1 MAPTPNPSPNL
12 GGGETTGGVRQRA
25 DRLPLPLESGEGGRG
40 DRGPQ
45 ATPLVAIGVF
55 RPGTGFS
62 RVLQSILTRLPGAYD
77 VHYVGIGYQ
86 GPRFDLG
93 GVTVYPCNL
102 HGGDVYGAIQGAAL
116 VETLDAPLVFLL
128 HDLWML
134 RPYVHTLAPLRP
146 RTTVVAYIPLDG
158 TLRDDDQV
166 APLTFVDRFVA
177 YTRFAGDASSTAPSA
192 ASAAPTEVSVIPHGV
207 DTATFFPLAGSI
219 DCQLAPGA
227 RRAARQRLFPDDPTW
242 HDAFIVL
249 NANRPMPRKRIDL
262 TLEGFARF
270 AHGKP
275 PTVKLWLHHAI
286 MDADERAALA
296 ALAADLGLTDRLYLS
311 PLDAPTLSDA
321 DLNLVYNACDVGLNT
336 ALGEGWGLVSFEHAA
351 TGAAQIVPDSS
362 ACAELWPGA
371 AELLP
376 TEETYNPR
384 LSPLTMG
391 VTSPDAVAAALDR
404 LYADPDHLRA
414 RSLAAYRNA
423 TQPAYDWDQ
432 IAAQWHAPLHRDPGT
447 TTMNLTLRPAD
458 ARRPRS
464 ALPHLRQHPRRRDG
478 PHRLG
483 PKRR

>member
-1 MAPTPNPSPNL
+1 MPQPTRSPLELERAITPSPSPNV
-12 GGGETTGGVRQRA
+12 GGGEIGGQT
-25 DRLPLPLESGEGGRG
+25 
-40 DRGPQ
+40 
-45 ATPLVAIGVF
+45 TPLVVIGVF

-62 RVLQSILTRLPGAYD
+62 RVLQSILAHLPSAYD

-86 GPRFDLG
+86 GPSFDLG
-93 GVTVYPCNL
+93 GVTVHPCNL

-116 VETLDAPLVFLL
+116 VESLDAPLVFLL

-158 TLRDDDQV
+158 TFRDDDLL
-166 APLTFVDRFVA
+166 APLTFVDRFVT
-177 YTRFAGDASSTAPSA
+177 YTHFASKQLAQSLCRLGRTTDVA
-192 ASAAPTEVSVIPHGV
+192 VIPHGV
-207 DTATFFPLAGSI
+207 DTTTFSPLAGSI
-219 DCQLAPGA
+219 DCQIAPGA
-227 RRAARQRLFPDDPTW
+227 RRAARQRLFPHEPSW

-270 AHGKP
+270 AHGRP
-275 PTVKLWLHHAI
+275 SNVKLWLHHAI
-286 MDADERAALA
+286 MNADERASLVALV
-296 ALAADLGLTDRLYLS
+296 DGLGLTDRVHLT
-311 PLDAPTLSDA
+311 PLDAPPLSDA

-376 TEETYNPR
+376 TEETYDPR

-391 VTSPDAVAAALDR
+391 VTTPAAVAAALDR
-404 LYADPDHLRA
+404 LYNDPRHLRSL
-414 RSLAAYRNA
+414 SLAAYRNA
-423 TQPAYDWDQ
+423 TQPAYDWDR
-432 IAAQWHAPLHRDPGT
+432 IAAQWH
-447 TTMNLTLRPAD
+447 TLFTEILSQQR
-458 ARRPRS
+458 
-464 ALPHLRQHPRRRDG
+464 
-478 PHRLG
+478 
-483 PKRR
+483 

>member
-1 MAPTPNPSPNL
+1 L
-12 GGGETTGGVRQRA
+12 GERGAGGIG
-25 DRLPLPLESGEGGRG
+25 
-40 DRGPQ
+40 GPQ

-77 VHYVGIGYQ
+77 VHFVGNGYH
-86 GPRFDLG
+86 GPCLDLG
-93 GVTVYPCNL
+93 SVTVYPCNL

-116 VETLDAPLVFLL
+116 VVSLDAPLVLIL

-146 RTTVVAYIPLDG
+146 RTAVVAYVPLDG
-158 TLRDDDQV
+158 TLRDDTQV

-177 YTRFAGDASSTAPSA
+177 YTRFAQRELDCSLRRLGRT
-192 ASAAPTEVSVIPHGV
+192 TEVSAIPHGV
-207 DTATFFPLAGSI
+207 DTATFFPLAGSV

-227 RRAARQRLFPDDPTW
+227 RRAVRQRLFPDDPTW

-249 NANRPMPRKRIDL
+249 NANRPMARKRIDL

-270 AHGKP
+270 AHDKP
-275 PTVKLWLHHAI
+275 PNVKLVLHHAI
-286 MDADERAALA
+286 MDVDERAALVS
-296 ALAADLGLTDRLYLS
+296 LAGNLGLTDRLSLS
-311 PLDAPTLSDA
+311 PLDAPPLSDA

-351 TGAAQIVPDSS
+351 TGAAQIVPDHS

-376 TEETYNPR
+376 TEETYDPR

-391 VTSPDAVAAALDR
+391 ATSPAAIAAALDR
-404 LYADPDHLRA
+404 LYIDPDRLRA

-423 TQPAYDWDQ
+423 TQPAYGWDR
-432 IAAQWHAPLHRDPGT
+432 IAAQWHGLFGEI
-447 TTMNLTLRPAD
+447 LE
-458 ARRPRS
+458 RPR
-464 ALPHLRQHPRRRDG
+464 
-478 PHRLG
+478 
-483 PKRR
+483 